1 MHRKNCKSHYLEKL
15 ILKNMADTED
25 LAVNDVTA
33 ATQGVAALISE
44 VGLPFH
50 IITIG
55 TCSSDMLLL
64 CFVARQKKLKRGNV
78 DFGVSLTHSPKWNHF
93 LTNSSTYFDYYSL
106 LLHNHLT
113 RTVTKY
119 FNQPIRPLLYIHI
132 DNI

>member
-64 CFVARQKKLKRGNV
+64 RLHALFCGEAKKN
-78 DFGVSLTHSPKWNHF
+78 
-93 LTNSSTYFDYYSL
+93 
-106 LLHNHLT
+106 
-113 RTVTKY
+113 
-119 FNQPIRPLLYIHI
+119 
-132 DNI
+132 

>member
-64 CFVARQKKLKRGNV
+64 LLITRCFVARRKKTEKRQRRFWRIANTLAKMES
-78 DFGVSLTHSPKWNHF
+78 FSHK
-93 LTNSSTYFDYYSL
+93 L
-106 LLHNHLT
+106 LD
-113 RTVTKY
+113 
-119 FNQPIRPLLYIHI
+119 LL
-132 DNI
+132 